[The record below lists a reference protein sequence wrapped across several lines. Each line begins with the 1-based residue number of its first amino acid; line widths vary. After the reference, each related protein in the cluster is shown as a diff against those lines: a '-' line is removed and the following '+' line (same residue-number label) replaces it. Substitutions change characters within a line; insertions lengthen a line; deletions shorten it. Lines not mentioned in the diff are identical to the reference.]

1 MTDNE
6 AMQDSGVE
14 WIEEIPKGWHIDRI
28 KDKTTL
34 VVGGDWGDEPD
45 SKSIGENV
53 IVLRVADIE
62 DRYFKSDNLTI
73 RKIKT
78 SSLKNRLINKH
89 TILLEKSGG
98 GEKQLVGRAAL
109 PKNFLS
115 NAICSN
121 FMAKIDFQTTVDI
134 EYINYLLS
142 SLYFQNLNYPH
153 IQQTTGIQ
161 NLNVTYYLS
170 TKVLF
175 PPIYEQLAITQYLDQ
190 RCGKLDA
197 VIAIKQQQI
206 KELDALQRNTISEA
220 VTRGFQSSEFK
231 ETGNIWMPEIP
242 EHWKLVNLKRVS
254 KIQTGFTLGKQY
266 EGKLIERPYL
276 RVANVQDGH
285 LNLTDLTT
293 IEVPVNVAWRVEL
306 RAGDVLMTEGGDL
319 DKLGRGTVWNAD
331 IPSCLHQNHIFAVR
345 CFQHKLLPAFLAY
358 LTTSRYGRDY
368 FEATGKRTTNL
379 ASTNSTKVG
388 QLPIPLPPL
397 SEQKRI
403 CDYLENKLS
412 AIAKISAGIE
422 AQITTLQTY
431 KKSLIYECVT
441 GKKRIKADDLKTG

>member
-1 MTDNE
+1 MPRYIRITDFNHN
-6 AMQDSGVE
+6 GLL
-14 WIEEIPKGWHIDRI
+14 
-28 KDKTTL
+28 KD
-34 VVGGDWGDEPD
+34 G
-45 SKSIGENV
+45 S
-53 IVLRVADIE
+53 
-62 DRYFKSDNLTI
+62 FKSLPLD
-73 RKIKT
+73 KAAGYY
-78 SSLKNRLINKH
+78 LKNGDVLFARSGATVGKTFIFYGEDKKACFAGYLIKA
-89 TILLEKSGG
+89 S
-98 GEKQLVGRAAL
+98 
-109 PKNFLS
+109 
-115 NAICSN
+115 
-121 FMAKIDFQTTVDI
+121 TTRH
-134 EYINYLLS
+134 LLS
-142 SLYFQNLNYPH
+142 PRFLYFYTKSPAYDIWKNSIFTQA
-153 IQQTTGIQ
+153 TIQ
-161 NLNVTYYLS
+161 NIGADKYAYLPII
-170 TKVLF
+170 V
-175 PPIYEQLAITQYLDQ
+175 PPITEQKRITQYLDQ

-197 VIAIKQQQI
+197 FIAIKQQQI

-220 VTRGFQSSEFK
+220 VTRGFRSSEFK

-379 ASTNSTKVG
+379 ASAYSGPT
-388 QLPIPLPPL
+388 
-397 SEQKRI
+397 
-403 CDYLENKLS
+403 
-412 AIAKISAGIE
+412 
-422 AQITTLQTY
+422 
-431 KKSLIYECVT
+431 
-441 GKKRIKADDLKTG
+441 